1 MTRHIHV
8 FHMWSESKL
17 KNYNDIQIKRESYV
31 EINAL
36 STLTYATRLCN
47 QLEDQFQA
55 RFHKYVLDNLHYDN
69 KNIPIKNI

>member
-36 STLTYATRLCN
+36 STLTYATRL
-47 QLEDQFQA
+47 
-55 RFHKYVLDNLHYDN
+55 VINLRTSSRLVF
-69 KNIPIKNI
+69 KNMS